1 MELAPF
7 AVLLEAMALDCLSAV
22 RNMRDDE
29 VQESIIDKRI
39 QLSIEEWN
47 HI

>member
-1 MELAPF
+1 MKLAQF

-22 RNMRDDE
+22 RSMRDDE
-29 VQESIIDKRI
+29 VQESIIDERI

-47 HI
+47 RI

>member
-7 AVLLEAMALDCLSAV
+7 TVLLEAMALDCLDAV
-22 RNMRDDE
+22 RNRKDDE

-39 QLSIEEWN
+39 QLSIGEWN
-47 HI
+47 RI